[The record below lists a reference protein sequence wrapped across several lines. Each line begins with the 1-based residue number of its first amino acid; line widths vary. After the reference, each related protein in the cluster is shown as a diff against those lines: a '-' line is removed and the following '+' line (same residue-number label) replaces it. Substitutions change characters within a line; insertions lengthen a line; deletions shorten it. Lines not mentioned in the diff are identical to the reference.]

1 MFENTYKKI
10 ELIGVSKISWE
21 EAAKNAI
28 ELSAKKILDMSI
40 AEVVQLDLMI
50 DDAKVSTYRA
60 RLTVS
65 FKYLDEKWF
74 I

>member
-1 MFENTYKKI
+1 MSESVYKVI

-28 ELSAKKILDMSI
+28 EVATKTLKEVRV
-40 AEVVQLDLMI
+40 AEVAKMDLTLEDNKI
-50 DDAKVSTYRA
+50 STYRT

-65 FKYLDEKWF
+65 FKYIDD
-74 I
+74 

>member
-1 MFENTYKKI
+1 MPESIYKII
-10 ELIGVSKISWE
+10 ELIGVSRISWE

-28 ELSAKKILDMSI
+28 EVSTQKILDMSI
-40 AEVVQLDLMI
+40 AEIVKMDLI
-50 DDAKVSTYRA
+50 IEDDQVFAYRV
-60 RLTVS
+60 RLTAS

>member
-1 MFENTYKKI
+1 MSESTYKVI

-28 ELSAKKILDMSI
+28 EIATKTLKEVRI
-40 AEVVQLDLMI
+40 AEVVKMDLTLEDNKI
-50 DDAKVSTYRA
+50 ATYRT

-65 FKYLDEKWF
+65 FKYIGD
-74 I
+74 